1 LAFPLDTNIAQCIV
15 QRKQS
20 ICLGGFFDPE
30 NHTRGF
36 YFSPDREPDVQTSG
50 RSGSRFPFSSF
61 EKMLFATMIRVFGE
75 GYAHAA
81 VPFFETGVEFLGSVL
96 GRIKIGGAHTASKFQ
111 RLRRT
116 SAACGKKVKLKD
128 RHN

>member
-1 LAFPLDTNIAQCIV
+1 LAFPLDTNIAQSRQV
-15 QRKQS
+15 HGKENS
-20 ICLGGFFDPE
+20 PLGFFDPE
-30 NHTRGF
+30 NPIRGF
-36 YFSPDREPDVQTSG
+36 YFPPDRELDV

-96 GRIKIGGAHTASKFQ
+96 GRIKSGALIQLQNFKGCV
-111 RLRRT
+111 
-116 SAACGKKVKLKD
+116 ACGKKVKLKD